1 MLPFNEIYFFDPQ
14 IFVKTATSLGN
25 MKKNDSNF
33 RSHSVHRYI
42 INKPCTFVFI
52 NIQVQISEAFL
63 LKLSNYDSTRNTC
76 KLATMLPFALP
87 WPNKSELRCAYYGRN
102 KARIFN
108 GAIDSAN
115 LKKFTLNQLH
125 LLAKWKRKM

>member
-1 MLPFNEIYFFDPQ
+1 LSN
-14 IFVKTATSLGN
+14 VKH
-25 MKKNDSNF
+25 SNL
-33 RSHSVHRYI
+33 
-42 INKPCTFVFI
+42 NFI
-52 NIQVQISEAFL
+52 ENVQIDHHYAQCNISTNFSAQIGGEKNSKSEC
-63 LKLSNYDSTRNTC
+63 C
-76 KLATMLPFALP
+76 KIEQIWP
-87 WPNKSELRCAYYGRN
+87 WPTKSELRCAYYGRN

>member
-1 MLPFNEIYFFDPQ
+1 M
-14 IFVKTATSLGN
+14 
-25 MKKNDSNF
+25 SNTGDTVF
-33 RSHSVHRYI
+33 EEDFLSVPVCNNCI
-42 INKPCTFVFI
+42 IIC
-52 NIQVQISEAFL
+52 L
-63 LKLSNYDSTRNTC
+63 LI
-76 KLATMLPFALP
+76 LP
-87 WPNKSELRCAYYGRN
+87 WPTKSELRCAYYGRN

>member
-1 MLPFNEIYFFDPQ
+1 MLIYTAVHNNTLYFLKEFLPFL
-14 IFVKTATSLGN
+14 S
-25 MKKNDSNF
+25 
-33 RSHSVHRYI
+33 
-42 INKPCTFVFI
+42 I
-52 NIQVQISEAFL
+52 NIGIYLNKITMVITFKTLLCLPTFL
-63 LKLSNYDSTRNTC
+63 NFTFIRLGAPLFLVVANR
-76 KLATMLPFALP
+76 LARP
-87 WPNKSELRCAYYGRN
+87 WPTKSELRCAYYGRN

>member
-1 MLPFNEIYFFDPQ
+1 MSIVHATVICRNPQ
-14 IFVKTATSLGN
+14 KSENIL
-25 MKKNDSNF
+25 
-33 RSHSVHRYI
+33 YCI
-42 INKPCTFVFI
+42 IG
-52 NIQVQISEAFL
+52 
-63 LKLSNYDSTRNTC
+63 
-76 KLATMLPFALP
+76 P
-87 WPNKSELRCAYYGRN
+87 WPTKSELRCAYYYGRN